1 MCMPAGAS
9 DYAANDNDISA
20 VAAAV
25 SVITDLDD
33 SLHSSCTL
41 PTVDDEAITNVT
53 TGNSCFFH
61 CCCNVLMVS
70 N

>member
-9 DYAANDNDISA
+9 DYVTNENDMSA

-33 SLHSSCTL
+33 SLHNSCTL
-41 PTVDDEAITNVT
+41 PIVDDEPMANDT
-53 TGNSCFFH
+53 TGKDCSISLIASH
-61 CCCNVLMVS
+61 
-70 N
+70 